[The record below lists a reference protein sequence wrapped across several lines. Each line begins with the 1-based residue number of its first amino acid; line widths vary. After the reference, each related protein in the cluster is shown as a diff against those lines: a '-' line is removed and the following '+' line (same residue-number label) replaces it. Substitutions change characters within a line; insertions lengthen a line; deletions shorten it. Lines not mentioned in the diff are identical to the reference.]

1 MTKQCEVKDDGNYKV
16 VHNAGFV
23 GLVDTMGSDSAIT
36 QAARVSYGTGTK
48 KVSDDRNL
56 IRYLMRHRHTT
67 PFEMC
72 EVKFHIRLPIFI
84 MRQWIRHR
92 TASVNE
98 YSARYSIMEDEFY
111 IPEHDY
117 LQFQSRDN
125 KQGRCRP
132 WMAEGMEDGFD
143 YREKELI
150 RNGMD
155 DINTFSYKEYEKL
168 LDINLTRELS
178 RIVLPVSNYTE
189 FYWKIN
195 LHNLFHFLH
204 LRTDSH
210 AQQEIQDYANA
221 VLELAKPKFPVA
233 FEAWENY
240 VKGSVTFSQTEMKI
254 LKSHIATGLSA
265 YLKSKDEERRNP
277 LENELSNREW
287 NEFTEKLKNEPTN

>member
-1 MTKQCEVKDDGNYKV
+1 MTSQVEVKDDPNYRLV
-16 VHNAGFV
+16 PNAGFV
-23 GLVDTMGSDSAIT
+23 GLVDFMGSDSAIT
-36 QAARVSYGTGTK
+36 QAARVSYGKGTK
-48 KVSDDRNL
+48 KISDDRNL

-98 YSARYSIMEDEFY
+98 YSARYSIMDDEFY
-111 IPEHDY
+111 IPEPDY

-132 WMAEGMEDGFD
+132 WMAEGMEDGFS
-143 YREKELI
+143 EKEKDMI
-150 RNGMD
+150 RHGMD
-155 DINTFSYKEYEKL
+155 DINDFCYKEYEKL
-168 LDINLTRELS
+168 LEMNLTRELS

-221 VLELAKPKFPVA
+221 VLELSKPKFPVA
-233 FEAWENY
+233 FEAWEDY
-240 VKGSVTFSQTEMKI
+240 VKGCTTLSKTEMKV
-254 LKSHIATGLSA
+254 LRFHLPLHFGKSMEMI
-265 YLKSKDEERRNP
+265 
-277 LENELSNREW
+277 RESH
-287 NEFTEKLKNEPTN
+287 P

>member
-1 MTKQCEVKDDGNYKV
+1 MTKQSEVKDDGNYKV

-23 GLVDTMGSDSAIT
+23 GLVDTMGSDSDIT

-132 WMAEGMEDGFD
+132 WMAEGMEDGFE

-155 DINTFSYKEYEKL
+155 EININSYKKYEKL
-168 LDINLTRELS
+168 LDMNLTRELS

-221 VLELAKPKFPVA
+221 VLELARPKFPVA

-240 VKGSVTFSQTEMKI
+240 VRGSVTFSQTEMKI
-254 LKSHIATGLSA
+254 LKSHMATGISE
-265 YLKSKDEERRNP
+265 YLNSKSEEGRNP

-287 NEFTEKLKNEPTN
+287 KEFTEKLKNESTN